1 MELERELIDYIR
13 SEIAYDRLESL
24 EPDEQLLNGALDST
38 DVLRLVVHVE
48 SRYDLRIQD
57 EELVPENFETVA
69 ALAALIRAKQGV

>member
-24 EPDEQLLNGALDST
+24 EPDEQLLDGALDST

-69 ALAALIRAKQGV
+69 ALAALIRAKQAA

>member
-69 ALAALIRAKQGV
+69 ALAALIRAKQAA